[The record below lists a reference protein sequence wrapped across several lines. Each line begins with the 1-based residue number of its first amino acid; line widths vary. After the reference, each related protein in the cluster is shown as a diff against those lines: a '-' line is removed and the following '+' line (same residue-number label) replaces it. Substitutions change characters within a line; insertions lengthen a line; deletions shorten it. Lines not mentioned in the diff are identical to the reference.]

1 MVTTPPDKPGRRRR
15 QGRRSPRWTA
25 AFLAVG
31 ATLVVVGGYV
41 QFRGG
46 NSAADQGGQ
55 IQQSPSLTPRT
66 PFSQSAPAAKPS
78 APATGAPT
86 ARPKKGATGTTEPRT
101 RSADRAKSGAPVRV
115 SVPRLGVSA
124 RVLGI
129 RARRGA
135 LIPPSNPRLVGWWS
149 EGARPGA
156 AKGSAIITGHTVH
169 NGGGA
174 FDDLEE
180 LRAGD
185 AVTVSTA
192 KGTISYSVVA
202 VAVYRKGALAKQ
214 AARLFDQAV
223 PGRLVLV
230 TCEDW
235 DGSKYLSNA
244 VVIAKPVG

>member
-1 MVTTPPDKPGRRRR
+1 MPGRRRR
-15 QGRRSPRWTA
+15 QGRSRSPRWTA
-25 AFLAVG
+25 AILAVG
-31 ATLVVVGGYV
+31 ATLVLLGGYV
-41 QFRGG
+41 QFRGDT
-46 NSAADQGGQ
+46 SAADQGGQ
-55 IQQSPSLTPRT
+55 TQQSPAATSRAPSSR
-66 PFSQSAPAAKPS
+66 SAPLAKPS
-78 APATGAPT
+78 APTAGTPT
-86 ARPKKGATGTTEPRT
+86 AASTKGTTATAESKTKPAGRPR
-101 RSADRAKSGAPVRV
+101 SGTPVRV

-129 RARRGA
+129 RARGGA

-174 FDDLEE
+174 FDDLEQ

-185 AVTVSTA
+185 AVTVTTG
-192 KGTISYSVVA
+192 KGKISYSVVA

-214 AARLFDQAV
+214 AARLFDQGV

-235 DGSKYLSNA
+235 NGSRYLSNA

>member
-1 MVTTPPDKPGRRRR
+1 MKPAPSTTRTPTGTPTKSASESSAPKTTP
-15 QGRRSPRWTA
+15 
-25 AFLAVG
+25 
-31 ATLVVVGGYV
+31 
-41 QFRGG
+41 
-46 NSAADQGGQ
+46 
-55 IQQSPSLTPRT
+55 
-66 PFSQSAPAAKPS
+66 AK
-78 APATGAPT
+78 
-86 ARPKKGATGTTEPRT
+86 RPKSGT
-101 RSADRAKSGAPVRV
+101 PVRV
-115 SVPRLGVSA
+115 SVPSLGISA

-129 RARRGA
+129 RARGGA

-156 AKGSAIITGHTVH
+156 TRGSAIITGHTVH

-174 FDDLEE
+174 FDDLEQ

-185 AVTVSTA
+185 TVTVTTG
-192 KGTISYSVVA
+192 KGAIKYSVVG

-214 AARLFDQAV
+214 AARLFDQGV
-223 PGRLVLV
+223 SGRLVLV